1 MRRDVLNLREYFD
14 HALRELYSLEELLES
29 HGQYQMADVLRSVI
43 EMSYSK
49 LSGVDAIMSR
59 DVGQIEIQLDEFGEA
74 QKCSLVMKPDNESLH

>member
-1 MRRDVLNLREYFD
+1 MTLREYFD

-49 LSGVDAIMSR
+49 LANVEAMVVR
-59 DVGQIEIQLDEFGEA
+59 DVGQIEVQLDEYGEA
-74 QKCSLVMKPDNESLH
+74 RQCSLTMKPDSESLH